1 MTTSKRRPE
10 PACPI
15 SYALE
20 IFGDR
25 WTLLVLRDLLLT
37 PKRRYGELLA
47 SPEGIATNILADR
60 LKRLEGRGLVNKA
73 RDPVDS
79 RQFIYAPTERA
90 ISLIPM
96 LLELIVWS
104 AKTGDVKVDSR
115 ILRDFRRD
123 REACVR
129 RLQEAVRKTSGQA

>member
-1 MTTSKRRPE
+1 MARSKRQAE

-37 PKRRYGELLA
+37 AKRRYGELLA

-79 RQFIYAPTERA
+79 RQFIYSPTERA

-96 LLELIVWS
+96 LLELIAWS
-104 AKTGDVKVDSR
+104 ARSGDVNVDR
-115 ILRDFRRD
+115 KILRDYRRD
-123 REACVR
+123 RDACVR
-129 RLQEAVRKTSGQA
+129 RLQEAVRKTSGPA